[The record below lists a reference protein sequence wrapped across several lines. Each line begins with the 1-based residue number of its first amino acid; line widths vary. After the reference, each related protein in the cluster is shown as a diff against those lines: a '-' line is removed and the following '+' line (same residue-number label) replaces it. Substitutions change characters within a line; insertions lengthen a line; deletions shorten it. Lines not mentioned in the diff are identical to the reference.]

1 MFSSISLLISLQRY
15 THELFLFLI
24 LSTFT
29 FTYIKKRHLWFS
41 FLSLV
46 QTYALSCR
54 RFLGTNCDD
63 WLKKNNNRIY
73 RTNETCFMNVPK
85 KLQMQ
90 QSVCVLCG
98 DSSIRFAGDCEV
110 IICWQFHAKTLIS
123 VINLQTFDFLSKNYT
138 NCTHCAKSNQSLRNV
153 TALLSWRYE
162 IFLLDNRKRQ
172 SRRRAAAS

>member
-1 MFSSISLLISLQRY
+1 MYPKTACLIFISFARTNLRTFLQ
-15 THELFLFLI
+15 
-24 LSTFT
+24 
-29 FTYIKKRHLWFS
+29 
-41 FLSLV
+41 
-46 QTYALSCR
+46 A
-54 RFLGTNCDD
+54 FLGDKL
-63 WLKKNNNRIY
+63 WRLVKKNNNRIY

-123 VINLQTFDFLSKNYT
+123 IINLQTFDFFSKNYT
-138 NCTHCAKSNQSLRNV
+138 NCTHCAKSKQSLRNV

-162 IFLLDNRKRQ
+162 IFLHVNRKRQ